1 MFSFPCQVEV
11 SGFDQSPHGD
21 GKAQFSRESSFLSL
35 VMVHKPGL
43 PPHLW
48 VFSWRGEKSA
58 AALKMVG
65 ACPAEKVSMPVIFTR
80 GDKLENGHYTVI
92 KELGVGGM
100 GVVFHCRDELLLR
113 DVAIKMLLPELMA
126 DKNNVEIFRQE
137 ARLAAQLEHPNVV
150 TVYDVG
156 VEDRHSKLHHYVAM
170 EYLPGGNLASRVAH
184 GALQVEH
191 ALNWMKQLAAGLSF
205 AHKRA
210 VVHQDIKADNI
221 FITNE
226 GDLKI
231 GDFGLARL
239 LVGRVSM
246 KERAQV
252 MGTPAY
258 MSPELCRG
266 EPQDHRSDIYSMGVL
281 FFEMITGQLPY
292 RAQGMIEMAM
302 KHTTAAVPSAKRLNP
317 MVPEILDKVIKRMM
331 AKNADDRFKTM
342 TEVQTILDDLIF
354 EMRVARLGIGIRP
367 QMKSGP
373 VQPLSD
379 ADIAAASKG
388 DTTSTLP
395 KFSGSS
401 ATPPTNPAFA
411 EAAKNA
417 APSQPSPTPATP
429 KANSVTPPTSA
440 TAKANLVTPP
450 KSAAVPPKAPPVT
463 PPKNPAVSTHGTS
476 KTAPSVGG
484 KFDVPGAKISSGTLP
499 VLESLKANLEV
510 SWTFQSK
517 GPIGWGSCPVMDRSE
532 KAIYL
537 SSSDSRVY
545 ALSSETGE
553 VLWSFSTSGPVM
565 ASPIIVDDKLLVAS
579 TDGSV
584 SLISR
589 TDGKPHWQYQGESS
603 IVATPTLCKG
613 LVAVPTLDGHLFAI
627 DLKTGMRE
635 WKCSVGDAI
644 VGTPHFHA
652 GNIYVG
658 THSAEVVAV
667 SSSSG
672 KRTWQFAADGP
683 IVASPAGSVD
693 SVYIGTQAG
702 TFYSLEAESG
712 RMVWE
717 YSTNGPILSRGVIA
731 FTSVM
736 FCSLDKWIY
745 CCEKYGGALQ
755 WKGAVR
761 GKVQANLVTA
771 PGSVL
776 AVSKEGWMQCFALK
790 SGELQWQKNLGKH
803 VESHPLLTS
812 KMMFLGTMEGDL
824 VAYTFP
830 REPAQKS
837 A

>member
-1 MFSFPCQVEV
+1 
-11 SGFDQSPHGD
+11 
-21 GKAQFSRESSFLSL
+21 
-35 VMVHKPGL
+35 
-43 PPHLW
+43 
-48 VFSWRGEKSA
+48 
-58 AALKMVG
+58 
-65 ACPAEKVSMPVIFTR
+65 MPVIFTR

-156 VEDRHSKLHHYVAM
+156 VEERHGKMHHYVAM

-331 AKNADDRFKTM
+331 AKSADERFKTM

-379 ADIAAASKG
+379 AEIAAASKG
-388 DTTSTLP
+388 EQTSTLP
-395 KFSGSS
+395 KYTGSS
-401 ATPPTNPAFA
+401 ATPPANPAMA
-411 EAAKNA
+411 EPVKSA
-417 APSQPSPTPATP
+417 APTQAPPAVSPAAASP
-429 KANSVTPPTSA
+429 KANPVDPQPA
-440 TAKANLVTPP
+440 V
-450 KSAAVPPKAPPVT
+450 VPPKAPPATPSKPPSSSPKAPQVT
-463 PPKNPAVSTHGTS
+463 PPKNPTINTQSPPKNPASL
-476 KTAPSVGG
+476 PSVGSAAA
-484 KFDVPGAKISSGTLP
+484 KVDVLGAKISSGTLP
-499 VLESLKANLEV
+499 ALESLKANLEV

-532 KAIYL
+532 KALYL

-589 TDGKPHWQYQGESS
+589 ADGKPHWQYQGDSS
-603 IVATPTLCKG
+603 IVATPALCKG

-635 WKCSVGDAI
+635 WKCSVGDAV

-672 KRTWQFAADGP
+672 KRNWQFAADGP
-683 IVASPAGSVD
+683 IVASPAASVD

-830 REPAQKS
+830 KEPAQKS

>member
-1 MFSFPCQVEV
+1 
-11 SGFDQSPHGD
+11 
-21 GKAQFSRESSFLSL
+21 
-35 VMVHKPGL
+35 
-43 PPHLW
+43 
-48 VFSWRGEKSA
+48 
-58 AALKMVG
+58 
-65 ACPAEKVSMPVIFTR
+65 MPVIFTR

-156 VEDRHSKLHHYVAM
+156 VEERHGKQHHYVAM

-191 ALNWMKQLAAGLSF
+191 ALNWMKQLASGLSF

-239 LVGRVSM
+239 LAGSRVSI

-266 EPQDHRSDIYSMGVL
+266 EPQDQKSDIYSMGVL

-302 KHTTAAVPSAKRLNP
+302 KHTTAPVPSAKRLNP
-317 MVPEILDKVIKRMM
+317 LVPEILDKVIRRMM
-331 AKNADDRFKTM
+331 AKSADERFKTM

-367 QMKSGP
+367 MMKSGP
-373 VQPLSD
+373 VQTISD
-379 ADIAAASKG
+379 ADIAAASRG
-388 DTTSTLP
+388 EATSSLP
-395 KFSGSS
+395 RYTG
-401 ATPPTNPAFA
+401 A
-411 EAAKNA
+411 
-417 APSQPSPTPATP
+417 SPTPQGMPVLPPDITKRPAATNP
-429 KANSVTPPTSA
+429 VSPVAASSTKAPP
-440 TAKANLVTPP
+440 AKAE
-450 KSAAVPPKAPPVT
+450 SPVT
-463 PPKNPAVSTHGTS
+463 PPKMPAVTPPRNVQVTPPKGAQATPPKGAPVTPPKMPAVTPPKGATAIPPVSRDS
-476 KTAPSVGG
+476 KAGDSA
-484 KFDVPGAKISSGTLP
+484 PGAKISSGTLP

-510 SWTFQSK
+510 AWTFQSK
-517 GPIGWGSCPVMDRSE
+517 GPIGWGSSPVMDRSE
-532 KAIYL
+532 KVIYV

-545 ALSSETGE
+545 ALSCDKGD
-553 VLWSFSTSGPVM
+553 VLWSFSTGGPVM

-589 TDGKPHWQYQGESS
+589 ADGKPHWQYQGDSS
-603 IVATPTLCKG
+603 IVATPALCKG
-613 LVAVPTLDGHLFAI
+613 LVAVPTLDGHLLAI

-652 GNIYVG
+652 GNIYIG

-672 KRTWQFAADGP
+672 KRNWQFSADGP
-683 IVASPAGSVD
+683 IVASPAASVD
-693 SVYIGTQAG
+693 SVYIGTQTG

-776 AVSKEGWMQCFALK
+776 AISKEGWMQCFALR

-803 VESHPLLTS
+803 VESHPLITS
-812 KMMFLGTMEGDL
+812 KMMFLGTIEGDL

>member
-1 MFSFPCQVEV
+1 
-11 SGFDQSPHGD
+11 
-21 GKAQFSRESSFLSL
+21 
-35 VMVHKPGL
+35 
-43 PPHLW
+43 
-48 VFSWRGEKSA
+48 
-58 AALKMVG
+58 
-65 ACPAEKVSMPVIFTR
+65 MPVIFTR

-156 VEDRHSKLHHYVAM
+156 VEERHGKQHHYVAM

-317 MVPEILDKVIKRMM
+317 LVPEILDKVIKRMM
-331 AKNADDRFKTM
+331 AKSADERFKTM

-367 QMKSGP
+367 VMKSGP
-373 VQPLSD
+373 VQTLSD
-379 ADIAAASKG
+379 ADIARAASAAKG
-388 DTTSTLP
+388 DATGALP
-395 KFSGSS
+395 KYQ
-401 ATPPTNPAFA
+401 A
-411 EAAKNA
+411 
-417 APSQPSPTPATP
+417 QPNTHDSPAT
-429 KANSVTPPTSA
+429 
-440 TAKANLVTPP
+440 
-450 KSAAVPPKAPPVT
+450 KAP
-463 PPKNPAVSTHGTS
+463 PPKNPTVVPPKLPATPPKMPPATS
-476 KTAPSVGG
+476 IPTKAPPATPTKAPPTAPTKPAAAKAPES
-484 KFDVPGAKISSGTLP
+484 VPGAKISSGTLP
-499 VLESLKANLEV
+499 ALEGLKANLEV
-510 SWTFQSK
+510 AWTFHSK
-517 GPIGWGSCPVMDRSE
+517 GPIGWGSCPIMDRSE
-532 KAIYL
+532 KAVYV

-545 ALSSETGE
+545 ALSSQTGE
-553 VLWSFSTSGPVM
+553 VLWSFSTSGPIM

-579 TDGSV
+579 SDGSV
-584 SLISR
+584 SLLSR
-589 TDGKPHWQYQGESS
+589 ADGKLQWQYQGDSS
-603 IVATPTLCKG
+603 IVATPALCKG
-613 LVAVPTLDGHLFAI
+613 LVAVPTLDGHLLAI

-652 GNIYVG
+652 GNIYIG

-667 SSSSG
+667 SSASG
-672 KRTWQFAADGP
+672 RRNWQFAADGP
-683 IVASPAGSVD
+683 IVASPAASVD
-693 SVYIGTQAG
+693 SVYIGTQSG

-731 FTSVM
+731 FTSVV
-736 FCSLDKWIY
+736 FCSLDKWVY

-776 AVSKEGWMQCFALK
+776 AVSKEGWMQCFSLRG
-790 SGELQWQKNLGKH
+790 GELQWQKNIGKH
-803 VESHPLLTS
+803 VESHPLITS
-812 KMMFLGTMEGDL
+812 KMMFLGTIEGD
-824 VAYTFP
+824 VMAYTFP
-830 REPAQKS
+830 KEPVQQKS